1 MKNSQL
7 AVLFDMDG
15 VIADTNPFHKTAIR
29 QFCEKYGFQL
39 TEDELKQRIYG
50 RTNKDWI
57 TALFGKLTDEELL
70 RYADEKEALFRKL
83 YEPFV
88 KPVDGLMEFMY
99 ELAQAGVPVALT
111 TSAPPA
117 NVEFLMRHIPVKH
130 YFKIILDERSV
141 TNGKPHP
148 EIYLKAAAALQLPNS
163 RCIVIEDSL
172 SGVQAGKAAGSKVI
186 GITTTHTADELADAD
201 RVADNF
207 LQLSVKDLYHLM
219 D

>member
-1 MKNSQL
+1 MKEKQL

-29 QFCEKYGFQL
+29 KFCEKYGFKL

-57 TALFGKLTDEELL
+57 TALFGKLTDEELM
-70 RYADEKEALFRKL
+70 RYADEKEELFRKL

-88 KPVDGLMEFMY
+88 KPVDGLMEFMH
-99 ELAQAGVPVALT
+99 ELAKAGIPAVLT

-117 NVEFLMRHIPVKH
+117 NVQFLMGHIPVKH
-130 YFKIILDERSV
+130 HFKMILDERSV

-148 EIYLKAAAALQLPNS
+148 EIYLKAAAALQLPNNQ
-163 RCIVIEDSL
+163 CVVIEDSL

-186 GITTTHTADELADAD
+186 GITTTHSSDELAGAD
-201 RVADNF
+201 WIADNF
-207 LQLSVKDLYHLM
+207 LQLSVKDLYRLV

>member
-1 MKNSQL
+1 MNNNQL

-29 QFCEKYGFQL
+29 QFCEKYGFKL

-57 TALFGKLTDEELL
+57 TALFGKLADNDLM

-88 KPVDGLMEFMY
+88 KPVDGLVEFMN
-99 ELAQAGVPVALT
+99 ELVANNVPLALT

-117 NVEFLMRHIPVKH
+117 NVEFLMQHIPVKH
-130 YFKIILDERSV
+130 NFRIILDERSV

-172 SGVQAGKAAGSKVI
+172 SGIAAGKAAGSKVI
-186 GITTTHTADELADAD
+186 GITTTHTDDELADAD
-201 RVADNF
+201 LIADNF
-207 LQLSVKDLYHLM
+207 FQLSLNDLYALIG
-219 D
+219 